1 MNLLNIFQIY
11 QFTGSTQMTIH
22 NLDGALELEKLGFRR
37 VVLSRELSI
46 DEINDICKNT
56 DIEIECFAHGALCV
70 SYSGQCLF
78 SSMLRW

>member
-1 MNLLNIFQIY
+1 
-11 QFTGSTQMTIH
+11 MTIH

-78 SSMLRW
+78 SSALRW